1 MKDEKF
7 VTVEVVHGELT
18 ASVLKSHLEC
28 EGIPVFLQYETL
40 GLVTPFT
47 IDGMGE
53 IKIKVPEQFAEE
65 AKKILQQPPEDT
77 LDAEQKQ

>member
-1 MKDEKF
+1 MKNEEF

-18 ASVLKSHLEC
+18 ANVLKAHLEC

-40 GLVTPFT
+40 GLVAPFT

-53 IKIKVPEQFAEE
+53 IKIKVPAQFAEE
-65 AKKILQQPPEDT
+65 AKKILQQAPEDSIDT
-77 LDAEQKQ
+77 EQDD